1 MSTTATEVATPQY
14 MFRDDDRCLGPI
26 CTALRSGM
34 ECTAIYGF
42 SDKMHFDTF
51 RENSSLQLKPYP
63 LVKVFLRDQAETAE
77 DGLRLIV
84 LDAAKPDA
92 PLLHAATMAA
102 VLAVRQQRTT
112 KLVSTHT
119 LTFDQS
125 VNAYRAVA
133 VSK

>member
-1 MSTTATEVATPQY
+1 MSTTATDVATPQY

-42 SDKMHFDTF
+42 SDKMHFDIF
-51 RENSSLQLKPYP
+51 RENSSSELKPYP
-63 LVKVFLRDQAETAE
+63 LVKVFLRDQAETTE
-77 DGLRLIV
+77 DGLRLMV

-92 PLLHAATMAA
+92 PILHAATMEA
-102 VLAVRQQRTT
+102 VLAVREQRTT

-125 VNAYRAVA
+125 INAYRAVA
-133 VSK
+133 VSE